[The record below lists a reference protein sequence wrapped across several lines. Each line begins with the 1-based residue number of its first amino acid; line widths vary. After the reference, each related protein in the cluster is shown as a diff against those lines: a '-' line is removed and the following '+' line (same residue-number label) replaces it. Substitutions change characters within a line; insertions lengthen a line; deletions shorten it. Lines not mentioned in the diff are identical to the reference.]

1 MSLPIVGIQLDGIWH
16 TSVVVHGFEWYYGN
30 GINAELPGQTIMG
43 TPHQKIDMGV
53 TEIPEDIFF
62 EYIEELRQIYTF
74 DKYHLLDNN
83 CNTFSNAVC
92 EFLVGKSIPSHI
104 TNLPDDILQTPMGQM
119 IRPYIDAMF
128 NPRPPQ

>member
-1 MSLPIVGIQLDGIWH
+1 MFFH
-16 TSVVVHGFEWYYGN
+16 TVITLNLSVNRWLF
-30 GINAELPGQTIMG
+30 LLLQGQTIMG

-104 TNLPDDILQTPMGQM
+104 TSKLDNGTTNCKSQFIIASLNLLSKPNTPC
-119 IRPYIDAMF
+119 F
-128 NPRPPQ
+128 L